1 MVLIQLLLPRFD
13 NDGKAFPNEHFRQ
26 VRQQL
31 LDRFSGLTCYSRTRP
46 KVIGRTTHREPIA
59 MKSLSSKSC
68 HSNWI
73 ASGGRTTARNVS
85 ACSDKRKS

>member
-31 LDRFSGLTCYSRTRP
+31 LDRF
-46 KVIGRTTHREPIA
+46 
-59 MKSLSSKSC
+59 
-68 HSNWI
+68 
-73 ASGGRTTARNVS
+73 
-85 ACSDKRKS
+85 

>member
-13 NDGKAFPNEHFRQ
+13 NDVKAFPNEHFRQ

-46 KVIGRTTHREPIA
+46 KVCGRRLIGNRSR
-59 MKSLSSKSC
+59 
-68 HSNWI
+68 
-73 ASGGRTTARNVS
+73 
-85 ACSDKRKS
+85 